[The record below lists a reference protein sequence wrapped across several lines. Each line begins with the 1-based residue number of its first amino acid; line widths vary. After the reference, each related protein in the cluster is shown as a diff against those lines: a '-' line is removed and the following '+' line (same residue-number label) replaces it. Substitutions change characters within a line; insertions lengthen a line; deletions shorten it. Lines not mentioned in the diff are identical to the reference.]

1 MAIKEIRAK
10 SLLRKQKKVDSWF
23 VARYGMNL
31 YRGCIHN
38 CVYCD
43 GRAEKYNVEGDFGS
57 DVAVK
62 INAIEVLERELDPTR
77 KRKPMKPGYFMLGG
91 GVNDSYQPVEKQYRL
106 TRQVLELLRQKNLP
120 VHILTKSTMVEED
133 MPVIRQINDKKQA
146 IVSFSFSSVN
156 DNISAIFE
164 PGVPLPSE
172 RLRTIKKFKKA
183 GIACGIYLMPVI
195 PFITDAHEFIEQVVA
210 EAQRIEV
217 DFIVFSG
224 MTLKPGRQ
232 QNYFLQ
238 ILKEHYPEYLD
249 EYEKLYPGNKYGS
262 ADSRYYRDI
271 NLKFAD
277 IACKYSMPQRMPRR
291 LFNEILD
298 ENDRVVVL
306 LEHIDHYLK
315 LKGARSPYGFA
326 AYSVSKV
333 REPLSEIRFELTELK
348 GIGKSTA
355 MVIQEIL
362 DTGTSELYQKLA
374 MPSQHY

>member
-1 MAIKEIRAK
+1 M
-10 SLLRKQKKVDSWF
+10 RKQKKVDSWF